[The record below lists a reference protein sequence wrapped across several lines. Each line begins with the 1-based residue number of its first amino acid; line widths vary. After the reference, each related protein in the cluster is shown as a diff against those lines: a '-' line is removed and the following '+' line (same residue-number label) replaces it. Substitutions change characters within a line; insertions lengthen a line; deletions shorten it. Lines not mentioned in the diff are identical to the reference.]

1 MNIQQLTVKQPTMR
15 KIIHIDMD
23 CFFAAVEMRDNPAW
37 RDIPLAIGGSRTER
51 GVISTC
57 NYPARAFGVRSAMPT
72 GQAFKLCP
80 QLMLVPGNMEKYK
93 AVSTDIQAIF
103 HRYTNKVEPLS
114 LDEAYL
120 DVSDSPLF
128 SGSATLIAEDI
139 RRAIFHETGLTASAG
154 VAPNKFLAKIASD
167 ENKPD
172 GLFVLPPDKVTAF
185 VETLPLR
192 KIPGVGQKTAERL
205 AKLGLHWCRDIQQ
218 VSLSL
223 LIKEF
228 GSFAEVLI
236 ERSKGNDIREV
247 QTERER
253 KSIAVEQTFSQDLY
267 QLHQG
272 QISLHSL
279 YEKLHKRVQRCDA
292 KNQIQKIGIKL
303 KFQDFR
309 QTTIERQHHELD
321 LPVLEQ
327 LLAQAWQRGD
337 GKAVR
342 LVGIH
347 VGLKSTAQQAQ
358 LDFHWE

>member
-1 MNIQQLTVKQPTMR
+1 MMR

-37 RDIPLAIGGSRTER
+37 RDIPLAIGGSRIER

-57 NYPARAFGVRSAMPT
+57 NYPARTFGVRSAMPT

-103 HRYTNKVEPLS
+103 HRYTDKVEPLS

-139 RRAIFHETGLTASAG
+139 RRTIFHETGLTASAG

-172 GLFVLPPDKVTAF
+172 GLFVLSPDKVAAF

-218 VSLSL
+218 VSLPL

-236 ERSKGNDIREV
+236 ERSKGNDLREV

-253 KSIAVEQTFSQDLY
+253 KSIAVEQTFNQDLY
-267 QLHQG
+267 QLQQG
-272 QISLHSL
+272 QLSLHSL
-279 YEKLHKRVQRCDA
+279 YEKLYKRVQRCDA
-292 KNQIQKIGIKL
+292 KNHIQKIGIKL

-321 LPVLEQ
+321 LPMLE
-327 LLAQAWQRGD
+327 LLLTQAWQRGD

-347 VGLKSTAQQAQ
+347 VGLKSPAQQAQ

>member
-1 MNIQQLTVKQPTMR
+1 MR

-80 QLMLVPGNMEKYK
+80 QLKLVPGNMEKYK
-93 AVSTDIQAIF
+93 AVSTQLQAIF
-103 HRYTNKVEPLS
+103 HRYTDQVEPLS

-120 DVSDSPLF
+120 DVSDSNLF

-139 RRAIFHETGLTASAG
+139 RRTIFHETGLTASAG

-167 ENKPD
+167 ENKPN
-172 GLFVLPPDKVTAF
+172 GLFVIPPDKVMAF
-185 VETLPLR
+185 VEKLPLR

-205 AKLGLHWCRDIQQ
+205 AKLGLHLCRDIHQ
-218 VSLSL
+218 VSLPT

-236 ERSKGNDIREV
+236 ERSRGNDLREI
-247 QTERER
+247 QPERER
-253 KSIAVEQTFSQDLY
+253 KSIAVEQTFSHDLQ
-267 QLHQG
+267 QLLQG
-272 QISLHSL
+272 KQWLHTL
-279 YEKLHKRVQRCDA
+279 YDKLQKRVLRCDA
-292 KNQIQKIGIKL
+292 NHHIQKIGIKL

-309 QTTIERQHHELD
+309 QTTIERQHYQLD
-321 LPVLEQ
+321 LPLLEQ
-327 LLAQAWQRGD
+327 LLSEAWQRGE

-347 VGLKSTAQQAQ
+347 VGLKSPAQQAQ
-358 LDFHWE
+358 LDLHWD